1 MTEKTLSEKLADRHA
16 ENERI
21 VEEAQSG
28 SAADRAAAE
37 ARKKAAAKKAAA
49 DAKKKA
55 AQKEKTAVGGGR
67 PLTAATNKVA
77 TDMIDRK
84 IAAAR
89 ASNNAEMV
97 KVLQERRKQVLANN

>member
-1 MTEKTLSEKLADRHA
+1 MSEKTLSEQLADRHA
-16 ENERI
+16 ENERV

-28 SAADRAAAE
+28 TPEEVAAAAERKRAAAAKRKAE
-37 ARKKAAAKKAAA
+37 AKRAAAT
-49 DAKKKA
+49 
-55 AQKEKTAVGGGR
+55 KEKTAAGGGR
-67 PLTAATNKVA
+67 PLTAGTNKVA

-97 KVLQERRKQVLANN
+97 KVLQERRKQVLANK